1 MAVNFFGPQDRG
13 ELRPAT
19 CELRLFHESDAAQRH
34 LNPRRPAT
42 CHLRP
47 ASLIYCLIWTLAVV
61 PPMAMPC
68 MVLCFTAGHGQCP
81 LRPQSG
87 YGLIG
92 NKTALALCK
101 MKINF
106 LLSRFLK
113 NRSIRFIAHSFLL
126 LNFRHIQ
133 RNDAVFVKL
142 HISHIAVFPFQIF
155 MTVGH
160 AVRDFQL
167 VPFDDCQTDFREKA
181 AGEADEFFR

>member
-1 MAVNFFGPQDRG
+1 MESRCGPPAGTAPTHKADGREFFWSAG
-13 ELRPAT
+13 
-19 CELRLFHESDAAQRH
+19 
-34 LNPRRPAT
+34 PRRPA
-42 CHLRP
+42 
-47 ASLIYCLIWTLAVV
+47 ALIYCLIWTLAVV

-68 MVLCFTAGHGQCP
+68 MGLCFTAGQGQCP
-81 LRPQSG
+81 LQPQSG

-133 RNDAVFVKL
+133 RNDAVFIEF
-142 HISHIAVFPFQIF
+142 HIGHIAVFPFQIF
-155 MTVGH
+155 LTVGH

-167 VPFDDCQTDFREKA
+167 VPFNDCQTDFREKA

>member
-1 MAVNFFGPQDRG
+1 MPI
-13 ELRPAT
+13 
-19 CELRLFHESDAAQRH
+19 S
-34 LNPRRPAT
+34 
-42 CHLRP
+42 
-47 ASLIYCLIWTLAVV
+47 TLAVL
-61 PPMAMPC
+61 PPIAMPLIPFLA
-68 MVLCFTAGHGQCP
+68 MGQGHCGVCP
-81 LRPQSG
+81 HSG

-92 NKTALALCK
+92 SRMALALCK

-133 RNDAVFVKL
+133 RNDAVFIEF
-142 HISHIAVFPFQIF
+142 HIGHIAVFPFQIF
-155 MTVGH
+155 LTVGH

-167 VPFDDCQTDFREKA
+167 VPFDDGQTDFREKA

>member
-1 MAVNFFGPQDRG
+1 MYFFGPQDRG

-133 RNDAVFVKL
+133 RNDAVFIEF
-142 HISHIAVFPFQIF
+142 HIGHIAVFPFQIF